1 MIRPMVVC
9 LLCTEF
15 FVLPLAAFA
24 DPQTPGAVT
33 SPGNQ
38 GLVGPGAVSPAQ
50 GMPAVPAT
58 PAAPASPSDPADPA
72 DNTDTPP
79 PLEQTKVSGQFY
91 STPTYISAM
100 AFSHSGDHVVVG
112 FKDGT
117 LGFFSMAKRVFSPF
131 SESMNPSGIVSIAL
145 SPNSSMIAIGTS
157 NPYVQLINANTFQT
171 IKSFKIGTN
180 DSDGVLGVAF
190 SPDGLLLAACAEA
203 DPGDFTRPRGE
214 VSIWSVKSG
223 VRVGHFYTK
232 TESPRSVAFSR
243 DSSRLVVGGD
253 DPIVWDVPLNAP
265 LKIIPNKGDYA
276 VAISPDGRYIA
287 LPAQGG
293 IVDLKTGTTQQC
305 SLGSLNTMVYTN
317 DGRYIIGGSDLDG
330 WSVFDGISG
339 KKVVDLQMPDD
350 FGSVSPDDQY
360 LAASSDNLG
369 LDIIK
374 LDIPTWTATSSN

>member
-1 MIRPMVVC
+1 MD
-9 LLCTEF
+9 T
-15 FVLPLAAFA
+15 
-24 DPQTPGAVT
+24 T
-33 SPGNQ
+33 
-38 GLVGPGAVSPAQ
+38 
-50 GMPAVPAT
+50 
-58 PAAPASPSDPADPA
+58 
-72 DNTDTPP
+72 DNAP
-79 PLEQTKVSGQFY
+79 PLEPTKVSGQFY
-91 STPTYISAM
+91 STPTYITALT
-100 AFSHSGDHVVVG
+100 FSHSGDHVLVG
-112 FKDGT
+112 MKDGT
-117 LGFFSMAKRVFSPF
+117 LGFFSMAKRVFSPW

-180 DSDGVLGVAF
+180 DSDGVLSVAF
-190 SPDGLLLAACAEA
+190 APNGQLLAACAEA

-232 TESPRSVAFSR
+232 TESPRSVAFSS

-293 IVDLKTGTTQQC
+293 IVDLKTGTTQPC
-305 SLGSLNTMVYTN
+305 SLGALNTMVYTN
-317 DGRYIIGGSDLDG
+317 DGRYIIGGSDLEG
-330 WSVFDGISG
+330 WSVFDGVTG
-339 KKVVDLQMPDD
+339 KKVVDMQMPDD

-369 LDIIK
+369 LDIVK
-374 LDIPTWTATSSN
+374 LDIPTWTAAKAN